1 MTGLEEGSHMVISV
15 GSRLL
20 LREAFAR
27 DGNGEETMGT
37 LGTLEGIEEK
47 LPFNEYLL

>member
-1 MTGLEEGSHMVISV
+1 MTGLEEGIMVISV
-15 GSRLL
+15 GSRPYWEKHLL
-20 LREAFAR
+20 GMEMG
-27 DGNGEETMGT
+27 GNYET

>member
-1 MTGLEEGSHMVISV
+1 MTGLEEMISV
-15 GSRLL
+15 GSRYLL
-20 LREAFAR
+20 KEVFAR